1 MELFSSEDREQ
12 VLLKLIEQESLFRSL
27 SEALDQYDVDHH
39 LWKVTTKVENWVD
52 AKKFVAELLVS
63 RYPEYLVQQKV
74 NTLRGNCG
82 CLSSIMR
89 NWTGLF
95 GPRSI
100 ENLSMITQNL
110 ETESVIM
117 CACCI
122 VHYLISLEGKKQ
134 LTKLFDKLSSYLNPD
149 GTKETMTN
157 LCARMDCDIMVDEI
171 VRDYDYT
178 KQDGGLSEEPQTD
191 WSAMVKQKE
200 GEIAQLKQELEQLKQ
215 EHAQLKEENEQ
226 IQALIESNDER
237 VSSKFGSRVQLELL
251 RILID
256 RASLHTASVK
266 QKHLAKLMS
275 FITGWNEKTCNNY
288 LSNSGLSR
296 LHHRKFLE
304 EIQEELKVTGLDVS
318 LKYNSKG

>member
-27 SEALDQYDVDHH
+27 SEALDQFDRDNQ

-52 AKKFVAELLVS
+52 AKRFVAELLVS

-74 NTLRGNCG
+74 NTLRDDCDF
-82 CLSSIMR
+82 LSPINR
-89 NWTGLF
+89 GDVGPGDPFVCKGLTV
-95 GPRSI
+95 
-100 ENLSMITQNL
+100 MTQNL
-110 ETESVIM
+110 ETESVVM

-122 VHYLISLEGKKQ
+122 VHYLVSLDGKTQ
-134 LTKLFDKLSSYLNPD
+134 LAKLFDKLSSYLD
-149 GTKETMTN
+149 HGVTKETMTN

-191 WSAMVKQKE
+191 WSAMMKQKE
-200 GEIAQLKQELEQLKQ
+200 EEIAQLKQELEQLKQ

-251 RILID
+251 RILIG
-256 RASLHTASVK
+256 RVNLYTNSVK

-288 LSNSGLSR
+288 LSSPGLSR
-296 LHHRKFLE
+296 THHSKFLE
-304 EIQEELKVTGLDVS
+304 EIQEELKVTGLGDS
-318 LKYNSKG
+318 LKYTS

>member
-27 SEALDQYDVDHH
+27 SEALDQFDRGNQ

-63 RYPEYLVQQKV
+63 RYPEYLVQQKI
-74 NTLRGNCG
+74 NTLRDDYDS
-82 CLSSIMR
+82 LSPVNRGHFSPDEPSFIK
-89 NWTGLF
+89 GLTV
-95 GPRSI
+95 
-100 ENLSMITQNL
+100 ITSNL
-110 ETESVIM
+110 ETESVVM

-122 VHYLISLEGKKQ
+122 VHYLVSLDGKTQ
-134 LTKLFDKLSSYLNPD
+134 LAKLFDKLSSYLD
-149 GTKETMTN
+149 YGVTKETMTN

-200 GEIAQLKQELEQLKQ
+200 EEIAQLKQELEQLKQ

-251 RILID
+251 RVLIG
-256 RASLHTASVK
+256 RVNLYTNSVK

-288 LSNSGLSR
+288 LSSPGLSR
-296 LHHRKFLE
+296 THHSKFLE
-304 EIQEELKVTGLDVS
+304 EIQEELKVTGLGDS
-318 LKYNSKG
+318 LKYTS

>member
-63 RYPEYLVQQKV
+63 RYPEYLVQQKI
-74 NTLRGNCG
+74 NTLRDNCG
-82 CLSSIMR
+82 CLRSIKR
-89 NWTGLF
+89 NRKGHY
-95 GPRSI
+95 GPRFL

-122 VHYLISLEGKKQ
+122 VHYLISLDGKKH

-149 GTKETMTN
+149 GTKEIMTN

-178 KQDGGLSEEPQTD
+178 KQDGGLSEESQTD
-191 WSAMVKQKE
+191 WPAMVKQKE
-200 GEIAQLKQELEQLKQ
+200 EEIAQLKQEVEQLKQ
-215 EHAQLKEENEQ
+215 EHAQLKEKDEQ

-251 RILID
+251 RVLIG
-256 RASLHTASVK
+256 RVNLYTNSVK

-288 LSNSGLSR
+288 LSSPGLSR
-296 LHHRKFLE
+296 THHSKFLE
-304 EIQEELKVTGLDVS
+304 EIQEELKVTGLGDS
-318 LKYNSKG
+318 LKYTS